1 MALTDTRGHLY
12 RSKEANLESV
22 VRQLGEGLV
31 LQVAASRVV
40 IRVTSEETGGA
51 FSVVEIAAPP
61 GFQAP
66 PLLHRHTDVDW
77 YGFVDEGEVAMEL
90 DGRES
95 TIKAGGIV
103 VVPRGVA
110 FRWWNPSTER
120 GVRWHCTYTPG
131 GFERFFMQMFERL
144 RELGDHAT
152 PANIAKVAQSLW
164 AEHRVE
170 TLAKK

>member
-1 MALTDTRGHLY
+1 M
-12 RSKEANLESV
+12 ESV
-22 VRQLGEGLV
+22 VRQIGEGVV
-31 LQVAASRVV
+31 LEVAASRVV

-77 YGFVDEGEVAMEL
+77 CGFVHEGEIAMEL
-90 DGRES
+90 DGREY

-110 FRWWNPSTER
+110 FRWWNASTEH

-131 GFERFFMQMFERL
+131 GFEHFFMQMFERL
-144 RELGDHAT
+144 RELGDQVT
-152 PANIAKVAQSLW
+152 PANIAAVAESLW
-164 AEHRVE
+164 AEYRVE
-170 TLAKK
+170 TLPKSDARMPRR